1 MKTVRARPMCRV
13 IVTSVPVISFTLA
26 LARSSASGARRRVR
40 DDGRGISAA
49 DAERVFEPF
58 FTTKGD
64 LGTGLGLPVVRDIV
78 RSLSGTITME
88 SVVGEGTTV
97 TMVLPRFLGEGN
109 SEL

>member
-1 MKTVRARPMCRV
+1 MNLLINAIDGLPDGSGGHRGRVNIELEQDARTVT
-13 IVTSVPVISFTLA
+13 I
-26 LARSSASGARRRVR
+26 RVR